1 MSKRDTWQSPLTQRY
16 PSVEMKHLFSD
27 DHKFSTWRKLWVA
40 LAKAEQQLG
49 LNISDEQISEMEQ
62 YVNDI
67 NYEVASAREREVR
80 HDVMSHVYAFGMQ
93 AASAKGIIHLGAT
106 SCYVTDN
113 TDLLNLRDGLY
124 IIRKKLLGVMK
135 LLAKNA
141 DAHKKIYCLGFTH
154 FQSATPISVG
164 RREAMWLQAFE
175 SCLHELDFVLSQI
188 KFLGCRGATGSSSS
202 FMDLFEGDETK
213 VKELDRLIAEEFGF
227 ENVYPISAQTY
238 PRDLDQQITNCL
250 SRICTA
256 AYKMANDIR
265 LLQHEKEIEEPFEKN
280 QIGSS
285 AMAYKRNPMRS
296 ERICSLARQ
305 VKNTANNTAD
315 TASTQFLERTLD
327 DSANR
332 RSTLPETFLGTDA
345 ILILCANVVDGL
357 VVYEKVIEKHLNEE
371 LPFMATEFII
381 MEAAKKGGDRQE
393 LHEHI
398 RQHSMQATKRIKL
411 EGLDNNLIE
420 LIAADPIFGMTVE
433 EIKAVCDPEKLS
445 GRSAHQVTD
454 YLEEVIKP
462 ILAENED
469 LLTSINTE
477 VTV

>member
-27 DHKFSTWRKLWVA
+27 DHKFSTWRRLWVA

-49 LNISDEQISEMEQ
+49 LEISDEQISEMEQ
-62 YVNDI
+62 YVDDI
-67 NYEVASAREREVR
+67 NYEVAAASEREVR
-80 HDVMSHVYAFGMQ
+80 DDVMSHIYAFGKQ
-93 AASAKGIIHLGAT
+93 ATSAEGIIHLGAT

-113 TDLLNLRDGLY
+113 TDLLNLRDGLH

-135 LLAKNA
+135 LLAENA
-141 DAHKKIYCLGFTH
+141 DAHKEIYCLGSTH
-154 FQSATPISVG
+154 FQYATPISVG

-175 SCLHELDFVLSQI
+175 GCLHELDFVLTQI
-188 KFLGCRGATGSSSS
+188 KFLGCRGGTGSSSS
-202 FMDLFEGDETK
+202 FMYLFERDEEK
-213 VKELDRLIAEEFGF
+213 VKALDKLIASEFGF
-227 ENVYPISAQTY
+227 EKIYPISSQTY
-238 PRDLDQQITNCL
+238 PRDLDQQVTNCL

-265 LLQHEKEIEEPFEKN
+265 LLHHDNEIEESFEKN
-280 QIGSS
+280 QVGFS
-285 AMAYKRNPMRS
+285 MAYKRNPTRS

-305 VKNTANNTAD
+305 VKHTAENTAD

-332 RSTLPETFLGTDA
+332 RSILPETFLGTDA

-357 VVYEKVIEKHLNEE
+357 VVYDKIIEKHLNEE
-371 LPFMATEFII
+371 LPFMAKELII

-393 LHEHI
+393 LREHI
-398 RQHSMQATKRIKL
+398 RQHSMEATKRIKL
-411 EGLDNNLIE
+411 EGLDNNLLE
-420 LIAADPIFGMTVE
+420 LIAGDPIFGMTMD

-454 YLEEVIKP
+454 YLKEVINP